1 MLKSILKIVGRIV
14 LILVVAGVV
23 AGLTYG
29 VSKAVNITPRFG
41 READRERFQQQ
52 QPGSLPGQ
60 PGQPPRQFRG
70 DDEGREGGGSLLR
83 GIGDVLMN
91 ATGIAI
97 FTLAGWFIFRRYRRR
112 LPDAA

>member
-1 MLKSILKIVGRIV
+1 MLKSIFKIAGRIV
-14 LILVVAGVV
+14 LILAVAGIV

-41 READRERFQQQ
+41 GDGNRERFQQQ
-52 QPGSLPGQ
+52 PGSL

-70 DDEGREGGGSLLR
+70 DDEGFRENGSLLR

-91 ATGIAI
+91 AAGIAI